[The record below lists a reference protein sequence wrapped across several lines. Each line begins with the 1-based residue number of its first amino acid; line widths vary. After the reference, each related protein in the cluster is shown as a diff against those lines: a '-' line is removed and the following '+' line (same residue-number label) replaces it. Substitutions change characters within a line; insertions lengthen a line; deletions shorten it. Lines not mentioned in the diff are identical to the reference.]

1 VTIED
6 SVPLV
11 ARIPQG
17 EFIMG
22 ADDSDEDERPSHRV
36 YLDEFYLGIHPV
48 TNEEY
53 ARFVQETRHPSP
65 DVRTLPT
72 IVAHERQHVFREL
85 AAPFVWT
92 DGLPPPDRER
102 HPVVLVTVE
111 DAMAYCAWLQTRT
124 GKPFR
129 LPTEAEWEKAARGG
143 LERQRFPWGDDIAP
157 SRANYLTAPE
167 SKSQGSTQEV
177 GRYPAN
183 GYQLFD
189 MAGNVWQWVS
199 DWYAPDYYARAQ
211 YLNPPGPEAG
221 QLRIVR
227 GGSWV
232 NDDTNFLRC
241 AYRHRIPADSYSYSV
256 GFRVAYS
263 IR

>member
-1 VTIED
+1 MID
-6 SVPLV
+6 DPMPLV
-11 ARIPQG
+11 GRIPAG

-22 ADDSDEDERPSHRV
+22 ADDTEEDERPSHRV
-36 YLDEFYLGIHPV
+36 YVDEFSIGIHPV
-48 TNEEY
+48 TNDEY

-65 DVRTLPT
+65 AIRTLPL
-72 IVAHERQHVFREL
+72 IVRHEQQHVFREL

-92 DGLPPPDRER
+92 DGLPPRDRGR
-102 HPVVLVTVE
+102 HPVVLVTID
-111 DAMAYCAWLQTRT
+111 DAMAYCAWLKTRT
-124 GKPFR
+124 GKLFR

-143 LERQRFPWGDDIAP
+143 LERRRFPWGEEFDP
-157 SRANYLTAPE
+157 TRANCLPAAEPKLQHGTH
-167 SKSQGSTQEV
+167 EV
-177 GRYPAN
+177 GRYAPN

-211 YLNPPGPEAG
+211 YLNPPGPETG

-232 NDDTNFLRC
+232 NHDPDFFRC
-241 AYRHRIPADSYSYSV
+241 GYRHRMPTDSYSYSV

-263 IR
+263 LH